1 MYDHTRPPEV
11 GIMNTLTI
19 RRAVGIISVALFLS
33 VAIFATLPSAKEMEL
48 TLETKIASATV
59 YWGLAHVTRSGRV
72 EVKPGMYRIICDDL
86 PKAFTE
92 SSLQVSGQ
100 GTAKATVLGVDIV
113 QLRGEVTE
121 TPRYRE
127 LEERLELLTARRD
140 SLGITLASLQERKAF
155 ISNLG
160 SYPFRNQPEEKEKLD
175 IFRVADWK
183 TLIDFLEKERT
194 AAERKTYHINGQV
207 QELKKE
213 IDWITAELGS
223 MRSKGTWNKRVAI
236 DCEVASAGN
245 LDLDLTY
252 IAPGA
257 TWEPEYTA
265 RYRASDGMVELV
277 YNAKLSQKTGE
288 DWKRTSVMLST
299 AQPQIGAAPPK
310 LTPYYITALGDVLYV
325 RGKEAKAQEYA
336 AKMARSMAE
345 AEGLADTDALGGASV
360 PIPTAA
366 ADAAASEFATNLVI
380 RKAVDL
386 ASGADPRRFMVLTE
400 ELEGEFTRYAAPRMS
415 QKVYIQGTFTNTLEV
430 PILAGTAEVYIETP
444 GPGGKGTVSNF
455 VGKEGISSVI
465 AGEEFELHLG
475 IDQDMKVEHKQ
486 VKKERLSKPG
496 AKTTKYRYNYLITL
510 ESFKGDSVTVT
521 LQDRIPVSRVKE
533 VKIADVDL
541 EPKPDEER
549 EDGILTWKLA
559 LPPKGRQEITI
570 EYTIEH
576 PGG

>member
-1 MYDHTRPPEV
+1 
-11 GIMNTLTI
+11 MNPLAF
-19 RRAVGIISVALFLS
+19 RRTAGHVCAVTFLA
-33 VAIFATLPSAKEMEL
+33 VAICSIPSAAADTEL
-48 TLETKIASATV
+48 ILNTRIASATV

-72 EVKPGMYRIICDDL
+72 EVKPGMYRIVCDDL
-86 PKAFTE
+86 PKGFNE
-92 SSLQVSGQ
+92 SSLQVSGL
-100 GTAKATVLGVDIV
+100 GTAEATVLGVDIV

-121 TPRYRE
+121 TPRYKE
-127 LEERLELLTARRD
+127 LEERLELLTAQRD
-140 SLGITLASLQERKAF
+140 SLRITLASLQERKNF
-155 ISNLG
+155 ITNLG
-160 SYPFRNQPEEKEKLD
+160 SYTFRNQPEEKEKLD
-175 IFRVADWK
+175 IFRVTDWK

-194 AAERKTYHINGQV
+194 AVERKTYHINERV
-207 QELKKE
+207 KEIKKE
-213 IDWITAELGS
+213 IDWISTELGS
-223 MRSKGTWNKRVAI
+223 MRSRGRWNKRVAI

-257 TWEPEYTA
+257 SWEPEYTA
-265 RYRASDGMVELV
+265 RYRSMDGTVELV
-277 YNAKLSQKTGE
+277 YNAKLSQVTGE
-288 DWKRTSVMLST
+288 DWAHTSVMLST
-299 AQPQIGAAPPK
+299 AQPQVGAAPPK
-310 LTPYYITALGDVLYV
+310 LTPYFITSLGDVLYV

-345 AEGLADTDALGGASV
+345 AEGLADTDELGGVGV

-380 RKAVDL
+380 KKPVDL
-386 ASGADPRRFMVLTE
+386 ASGSDPRRFMILTE
-400 ELEGEFTRYAAPRMS
+400 DLDGEFTRYTAPRMS

-486 VKKERLSKPG
+486 VKKERLTKQG
-496 AKTTKYRYNYLITL
+496 AKTTKIRYSYLITL
-510 ESFKGDSVTVT
+510 ESFKKDSVTVT
-521 LQDRIPVSRVKE
+521 VQDRIPVSRVKE

-541 EPKPDEER
+541 DPKPDEEG
-549 EDGILTWKLA
+549 EDGIMTWKLA
-559 LPPKGRQEITI
+559 LPPTGRQEITI
-570 EYTIEH
+570 EYTIEF